1 MKTEPRMDT
10 NSHELICKDEV
21 FAVVGCAMEVLR
33 ELGHGLH
40 EKLQNFLRITSL
52 RVGLILDFK
61 NAKLEWK
68 RVVL

>member
-1 MKTEPRMDT
+1 MDT
-10 NSHELICKDEV
+10 NSHELIFKDEV
-21 FAVVGCAMEVLR
+21 FAVVGSALEVLR

-40 EKLQNFLRITSL
+40 EKLHNFLRITGL
-52 RVGLILDFK
+52 RVGLILNFK

>member
-1 MKTEPRMDT
+1 MDT

-21 FAVVGCAMEVLR
+21 FAVVGSALEVLR

-40 EKLQNFLRITSL
+40 EKLHNFLRITGL
-52 RVGLILDFK
+52 RVGLILNFK